1 MDPRVHEVFV
11 YYLQTAQGNPSSIHQ
26 EGQQARGLLTQAR
39 REIAN
44 YLGCRSSEIFFTS
57 GATEG
62 LNIIMRGIFGL
73 NPRGHLITS
82 SIEHASVYSTAKS
95 LEDAGCS
102 VTFLNPENSGEI
114 NPKAL
119 QAALQPDTRLIALM
133 AVNNETGVKTDI
145 HAIAAIAHEAK
156 IPFLV
161 DGVGLMGKASFEI
174 PDGVSAMCFSGHKFH
189 APKGCGFCF
198 VRSNLKLHSVLTG
211 GAQEFGKR
219 SGTENLPA
227 IMAMLEAIH
236 ILYKELPNASTR
248 MEHLRNKLEQELL
261 DRLQGVTINGKDS
274 QRIVNTSNL
283 SFDDVEGESLLTLL
297 DMAGIAVSHG
307 SACAS
312 GALEPSRVL
321 LNMGL
326 PREKASSA
334 IRLSLSRFTNESEID
349 RTIEAIYSIVNK
361 LRYR

>member
-1 MDPRVHEVFV
+1 
-11 YYLQTAQGNPSSIHQ
+11 
-26 EGQQARGLLTQAR
+26 
-39 REIAN
+39 
-44 YLGCRSSEIFFTS
+44 
-57 GATEG
+57 
-62 LNIIMRGIFGL
+62 
-73 NPRGHLITS
+73 
-82 SIEHASVYSTAKS
+82 
-95 LEDAGCS
+95 
-102 VTFLNPENSGEI
+102 
-114 NPKAL
+114 
-119 QAALQPDTRLIALM
+119 
-133 AVNNETGVKTDI
+133 
-145 HAIAAIAHEAK
+145 
-156 IPFLV
+156 
-161 DGVGLMGKASFEI
+161 
-174 PDGVSAMCFSGHKFH
+174 
-189 APKGCGFCF
+189 
-198 VRSNLKLHSVLTG
+198 
-211 GAQEFGKR
+211 
-219 SGTENLPA
+219 
-227 IMAMLEAIH
+227 MAMLEAIH